1 MLAALIVALMLI
13 ITTGAVISTLRAQG
27 QQYQSAVGTPVFRPS
42 ATPTTVKL
50 PSGSQIPLPPPY
62 PLSGPPGT
70 AAPPRLSTDVGVVY
84 NDDDGI
90 YLLTADAVGPEKLN
104 TPDYSS
110 LVSPH
115 VTSNGHL
122 LYVGEKGLYLI
133 DLSRR
138 DSARTLQIAS
148 INSQAQIIASTAI
161 SLDGQTVFWSV
172 EPHNGKGAIT
182 LYTATLTNTGVSAP
196 TVLSTQPAGA
206 CPCYMLFGVG
216 PTGTDGAPSLLL
228 TDDLGTPAGQGTG
241 LWSLDLASKQVG
253 PALLDD
259 NQGQA
264 PLALSADY
272 SHLAYAP
279 ATGQVPEPTD
289 SSVPNPVANQP
300 YGNSIA
306 VSAWG
311 SSNLG
316 NQVTLVP
323 QQTTVSTFSSYHWI
337 TTPFF
342 SPDGHTLAYIQFS
355 ADDQGPYD
363 RHNTLYIAD
372 TAGINTP
379 VVVAN
384 FNTLLVELGG
394 WLDSHTL
401 ILYSDNGIYAL
412 DINTSAISLLASTFI
427 YSHIIGLVNLNE
439 MAAGNASN
447 SRGHG
452 GGSQAAAF
460 PTSASASYQ
469 NGYSNAFSQEVKR
482 SLPQSAAPAQ
492 PQPQQSPAP
501 FLAAYP
507 TRADIRGFLRV
518 PQ

>member
-1 MLAALIVALMLI
+1 MIAALIVALMLI
-13 ITTGAVISTLRAQG
+13 ITTGAVVSTLRAQG
-27 QQYQSAVGTPVFRPS
+27 QQYQSAVGTPIFRPS

-50 PSGSQIPLPPPY
+50 PVGSQIPLPPPY
-62 PLSGPPGT
+62 PLSGPPS
-70 AAPPRLSTDVGVVY
+70 AATPPRLSTNVGVVY
-84 NDDDGI
+84 NDDTGI
-90 YLLTADAVGPEKLN
+90 YLLTADAVEPEKLN

-115 VTSNGHL
+115 ATSNEYL
-122 LYVGEKGLYLI
+122 LYAGEKGLYLL
-133 DLSRR
+133 DLSHR
-138 DSARTLQIAS
+138 DSARPLQIAS
-148 INSQAQIIASTAI
+148 INSQTQIIASTAI
-161 SLDGQTVFWSV
+161 SPDGQAVFWSV

-182 LYTATLTNTGVSAP
+182 LYTAALTSTGVGAP
-196 TVLSTQPAGA
+196 IPLSTQPAGA

-241 LWSLDLASKQVG
+241 LWSFDLASKQVG

-272 SHLAYAP
+272 SQLAYAP

-316 NQVTLVP
+316 NKVTLVP

-342 SPDGHTLAYIQFS
+342 SPDGHSLAYIQFS

-412 DINTSAISLLASTFI
+412 DINTAAISLLASTFI

-439 MAAGNASN
+439 MATSSASN

-460 PTSASASYQ
+460 PTSASAGYQ
-469 NGYSNAFSQEVKR
+469 SGSSNTFSQIKR

-492 PQPQQSPAP
+492 QQPQRSPAP
-501 FLAAYP
+501 FLAVYP
-507 TRADIRGFLRV
+507 ARADIRGFPRV